1 MLALQGRTRQPAR
14 SHRPSLLLASL
25 ALALPLGG
33 TPAAAQAQ
41 EIAQVTPAPSA
52 ATTATERQ
60 QRAIDG
66 DDRLMVSYGHDSE
79 AIRYLVDEYRRTGRA
94 EVFRQ
99 SDVVIYPFGHAQPVV
114 TTAPLRATIL
124 ELQPGENVIGIIAG
138 DGERFM
144 IETTYMGPGGLTPVV
159 VVKPAA
165 TDITTNLIITTD
177 KRAYHMTL
185 DSKPDVGDLYS
196 GSATNPQT
204 RYARHVKWY
213 YPDDV
218 VRELVSQERLL
229 AAQRVEEQRE
239 RAIAERRVVRMS
251 DGVGLDDL
259 NFDYTVDADE
269 DFPWVPQTIYDDGVH
284 TYIKLP
290 PAARTDGDLPVLFD
304 LTKTDDLEVINYAF
318 RNGFYITDR
327 VVQHAAFVVG
337 VDKRGGLFGLGRRE
351 REEKRLTIH
360 RPSNR

>member
-1 MLALQGRTRQPAR
+1 MPLPTSQPI
-14 SHRPSLLLASL
+14 HRRLVVLASL
-25 ALALPLGG
+25 SCSLLAVS
-33 TPAAAQAQ
+33 ADAQD
-41 EIAQVTPAPSA
+41 IARA
-52 ATTATERQ
+52 ATPPAQQAVTATAQQ
-60 QRAIDG
+60 QRSIDG
-66 DDRLMVSYGHDSE
+66 DDRLMVSYGRNSE
-79 AIRYLVDEYRRTGRA
+79 AISYLVDEYRRTGRA

-124 ELQPGENVIGIIAG
+124 ELQPDENVIGIIAG

-144 IETTYMGPGGLTPVV
+144 IETTYMGPGGRTPVV
-159 VVKPAA
+159 VVKPSA

-185 DSKPDVGDLYS
+185 DSQPTVGDVYR
-196 GSATNPQT
+196 GSQTNPQA

-213 YPDDV
+213 YPDDQ
-218 VRELVSQERLL
+218 VRELVSRERLE
-229 AAQRVEEQRE
+229 AAERLEDRREQ
-239 RAIAERRVVRMS
+239 AAAERRTVRMS

-304 LTKTDDLEVINYAF
+304 LSKTDDLEVINYAF

-327 VVQHAAFVVG
+327 VVRHAAFVVG
-337 VDKRGGLFGLGRRE
+337 VDKRGGLFGLGKRE
-351 REEKRLTIH
+351 REELRLTIH
-360 RPSNR
+360 RPSR